1 MCEHRHDYAMPVFLR
16 PFFFPFHLLRPK
28 RMRSMNKYVL
38 TSDIQRALTG
48 RGFLIGIASMI
59 IVITFSSIEDFIE
72 IIRNPLPLENGYHG
86 QLIMTALSSDTITL
100 ALPILSALPF
110 TTAFV
115 DDVKS
120 GFIKQFLYRSG
131 RSSYISGKLLACG
144 LSGGMVL
151 FLGILI
157 TYGLFMLMFMPMEL
171 AIDVT
176 EISQPYFSKIVPKL
190 LLLFFIGAFLSLFGF
205 TLAALTMNK
214 YIAYASP
221 FIFYYLLII
230 LKERYFDSLY
240 VLYPKEWLFPS
251 EVWMFGHYG
260 VIILLSIL
268 IAVVSLIFTVVAQRR
283 IAHV

>member
-1 MCEHRHDYAMPVFLR
+1 
-16 PFFFPFHLLRPK
+16 
-28 RMRSMNKYVL
+28 MNKYVL